1 MELFAKVVV
10 YSFPPLIIYAKN
22 LDLKCWQGFECASAP
37 NKEIFKKMSFIR
49 VGQSDGDSFSL
60 CVFLNMFISFV
71 AILYNNKYVTIMAI
85 WSSKNIFSVDVSLKN
100 AEQSIRL
107 FFFLAINITIK

>member
-1 MELFAKVVV
+1 
-10 YSFPPLIIYAKN
+10 
-22 LDLKCWQGFECASAP
+22 
-37 NKEIFKKMSFIR
+37 
-49 VGQSDGDSFSL
+49 
-60 CVFLNMFISFV
+60 MFISFV

-85 WSSKNIFSVDVSLKN
+85 WSSKNIFLVDVSLKN